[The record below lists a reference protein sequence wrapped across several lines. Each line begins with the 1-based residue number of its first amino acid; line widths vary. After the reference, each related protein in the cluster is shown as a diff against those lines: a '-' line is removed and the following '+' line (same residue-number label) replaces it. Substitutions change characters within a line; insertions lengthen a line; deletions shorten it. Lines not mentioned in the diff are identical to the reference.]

1 MKLIK
6 KLPKWAIVTLCVFGF
21 AALYAVYYI
30 VLGNV
35 QQMEKKKKK
44 QNDLRDVY
52 KNHIAKTTKG
62 SLHGAELAILN

>member
-35 QQMEKKKKK
+35 
-44 QNDLRDVY
+44 
-52 KNHIAKTTKG
+52 
-62 SLHGAELAILN
+62 